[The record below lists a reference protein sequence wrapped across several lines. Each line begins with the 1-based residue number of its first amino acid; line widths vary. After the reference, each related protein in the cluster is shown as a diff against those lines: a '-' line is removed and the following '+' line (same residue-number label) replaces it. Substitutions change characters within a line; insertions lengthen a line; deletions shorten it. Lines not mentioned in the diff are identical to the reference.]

1 LDVAIPDFQ
10 TLMLPVLRRLAAGR
24 IKTGALIDVM
34 ADEFGLTDVE
44 RSTMLPSGRQTAFSN
59 RVHWALAYL
68 TRAKL
73 SDRPARATYEAS
85 ERGRAVLA
93 EGVQRIDTGYLRRFP
108 EFRTLRPNDVYA
120 SDPQSNGALPP
131 FDPAAGSGTALA
143 VATPD
148 EQIEA
153 AIAATERALRD
164 ELLQRV
170 LASTPRHFEDLV
182 LDLMGKMGYGDTAA
196 GARERLGGFGDGGVD
211 GIIREDRLGLD
222 VIYLQAKRYTDT
234 AIAAEQLRAFA
245 GALADKGARK
255 GVFLTTSRFTREAEE
270 YAKRQQQTRIVLID
284 GDRLTD
290 LMLRYEVGV
299 RAERTIV
306 LKKIDT
312 DYFDPDDTL

>member
-1 LDVAIPDFQ
+1 
-10 TLMLPVLRRLAAGR
+10 M
-24 IKTGALIDVM
+24 
-34 ADEFGLTDVE
+34 
-44 RSTMLPSGRQTAFSN
+44 
-59 RVHWALAYL
+59 
-68 TRAKL
+68 
-73 SDRPARATYEAS
+73 
-85 ERGRAVLA
+85 
-93 EGVQRIDTGYLRRFP
+93 
-108 EFRTLRPNDVYA
+108 RPNDA
-120 SDPQSNGALPP
+120 HGIDQATNGAPALV
-131 FDPAAGSGTALA
+131 DPLAGTGTTLVA
-143 VATPD
+143 ATPD
-148 EQIEA
+148 EQIDA

-196 GARERLGGFGDGGVD
+196 GARERLGGSGDGGVD

-234 AIAAEQLRAFA
+234 AINAEQLRAFA

-255 GVFLTTSRFTREAEE
+255 GVFLTTSRFTRDAED

-312 DYFDPDDTL
+312 DYFDPDDTF

>member
-1 LDVAIPDFQ
+1 MAIPDFQ
-10 TLMLPVLRRLAAGR
+10 TLMLPLLRHVSRGRARTPEILAAL
-24 IKTGALIDVM
+24 ASD
-34 ADEFGLTDVE
+34 FGLSDE
-44 RSTMLPSGRQTAFSN
+44 EQGAFLPSGRQTVIAN
-59 RVHWALAYL
+59 RVNWAASYL
-68 TRAKL
+68 NA
-73 SDRPARATYEAS
+73 ARLIERVARGTYEITD
-85 ERGRAVLA
+85 RGRLIL
-93 EGVQRIDTGYLRRFP
+93 ETPPERISIQFLQQFP
-108 EFRTLRPNDVYA
+108 EFLALRPNEA
-120 SDPQSNGALPP
+120 GR
-131 FDPAAGSGTALA
+131 GSGSGNGTASPVDVTRPTPA
-143 VATPD
+143 PPVSATPD
-148 EQIEA
+148 EQIDS

-196 GARERLGGFGDGGVD
+196 GARERLGGSGDGGVD

-222 VIYLQAKRYTDT
+222 VIYLQAKRYTDA
-234 AIAAEQLRAFA
+234 AINAEQLRAFA

-255 GVFLTTSRFTREAEE
+255 GVFLTTSRFTRDAED

-312 DYFDPDDTL
+312 DYFDPDDSL